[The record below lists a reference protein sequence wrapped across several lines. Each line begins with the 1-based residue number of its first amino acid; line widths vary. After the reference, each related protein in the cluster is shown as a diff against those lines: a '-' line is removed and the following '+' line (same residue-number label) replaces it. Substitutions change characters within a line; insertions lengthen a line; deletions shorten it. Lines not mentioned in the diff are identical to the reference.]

1 MYIYSRHVHEVVHI
15 LHETSYCQTFSLP
28 YKSVSS
34 NLLKT
39 QVLKKHWIIHGWT
52 RALPLVKRCPCSE
65 SRASGRD
72 RIPPPE
78 PTESTRWGW
87 ERREQVATVRP
98 WGSTI
103 KGCNWGISKILQLQP
118 KNSMPQKHG
127 FKMLGKD
134 FVDVSCQLPFPSVW
148 DIG

>member
-1 MYIYSRHVHEVVHI
+1 MLTYIFIYSRHVCMN
-15 LHETSYCQTFSLP
+15 LSTFYTKPPINQRFPTNFSCC
-28 YKSVSS
+28 SS
-34 NLLKT
+34 IFFHST

-72 RIPPPE
+72 PPPE
-78 PTESTRWGW
+78 PTESSRWGR

-118 KNSMPQKHG
+118 KNSMPKN
-127 FKMLGKD
+127 MD
-134 FVDVSCQLPFPSVW
+134 SRC
-148 DIG
+148 